1 MEPPVSG
8 SSLAGRVAAVTGGSR
23 GIGRAVAIALADR
36 GASVAVSYLQNAD
49 AARDVVELIHEKG
62 ARALALACD
71 VRDEQ
76 QVAVFFGRVA
86 AELGPVD
93 ILVNNAGMV
102 RDSLMLFMDRAKW
115 DEVMAVNLDGVY
127 LCVRAVLRDMLVR
140 RRGRIINILSRSAH
154 VGALGQVNYSA
165 SKAALTGLT
174 RTLARETASNGVLVN
189 GVAPGLIETDM
200 LEAIPE
206 KTRQAHL
213 AGVALG
219 RAGRPEEVAALV
231 AFLASDEASYMTGQI
246 IGVDGG
252 MF

>member
-1 MEPPVSG
+1 MESQVSG
-8 SSLAGRVAAVTGGSR
+8 SSLAGHVAAVTGGSR
-23 GIGRAVAIALADR
+23 GIGRAIALALADR
-36 GASVAVSYLQNAD
+36 GASVAVSYRQNAE
-49 AARDVVELIHEKG
+49 AARDVAGLIREKG
-62 ARALALACD
+62 ARAIALACD

-76 QVAVFFGRVA
+76 QVASFFTQA
-86 AELGPVD
+86 AADLGPID
-93 ILVNNAGMV
+93 ILVNNAGIV

-115 DEVMAVNLDGVY
+115 DDVMAVNLDAVY

-140 RRGRIINILSRSAH
+140 RWGRIINILSRSAH
-154 VGALGQVNYSA
+154 VGATGQVNYSA

-174 RTLARETASNGVLVN
+174 RTLARETAASGVLVN
-189 GVAPGLIETDM
+189 AVAPGLIETDM
-200 LEAIPE
+200 LRALPE

-219 RAGRPEEVAALV
+219 RTGRPEEVAALV